1 MSAAA
6 ASGFALAHSRFGR
19 AVTAIYACTAIIAT
33 ALLVGTLLTDLS
45 HQKEEMRERLS
56 LETQV
61 RAQYFAR
68 YLEQLSEELTRL
80 GTRSEVNLLDS
91 NLEPERGL
99 LRLSQQGSPFF
110 GVGVAILDAD
120 GVVLWSEPRT
130 FKANGR
136 ALRAEPW
143 FAALARTRRG
153 QTFATPGSEFGP
165 GVEIAVPILR
175 AGRFEGA
182 LLGAVDLSRSAALSR
197 TSLAEVARVAL
208 ASASGELHPQD
219 AALSGDPAWG
229 ALFRGRPP
237 SPFVEERRLR
247 GGSTV
252 VAAAPVQG
260 TDFVL
265 VSVANSEI
273 LYGPARDRLRTR
285 LALGL
290 ALAVLPVLLL
300 VALLRRSLRG
310 FQRAEEDLLRDERL
324 RSLGEAVDLI
334 AHEVKNSLNGIRVG
348 LDLVL
353 RSSKEGRNERAV
365 AGMRTEIERL
375 SEFTTELLSFSKGV
389 TPRPVT
395 IELAEFVRKVSDLA
409 RESAEGH
416 GVRLEVTPPPSP
428 VAVFAD
434 PTLLHVAVANLVGN
448 AVDFASRCESEPPAV
463 AVGIEGNGMA
473 RVRVRDNG
481 PGVDARVKARL
492 FEPFVTGRPSGVG
505 IGLAMSRR
513 IARAHGGD
521 LVLEESSRGA
531 SFLLTLPLPAA

>member
-1 MSAAA
+1 MSAPAS
-6 ASGFALAHSRFGR
+6 SGFALAHARFGR
-19 AVTAIYACTAIIAT
+19 AVTAIYACTAAIAT

-120 GVVLWSEPRT
+120 GVVLWSEPQT
-130 FKANGR
+130 FMTNGR
-136 ALRAEPW
+136 RLREEAWFRALT
-143 FAALARTRRG
+143 RTTHG

-165 GVEIAVPILR
+165 GVEIAVPIVR
-175 AGRFEGA
+175 GGRFQGA
-182 LLGAVDLSRSAALSR
+182 LLGAVDLSRSVALSR
-197 TSLAEVARVAL
+197 TSFLDAARVAL
-208 ASASGELHPQD
+208 ASVSGELHPAD
-219 AALSGDPAWG
+219 GTLSRDPAW
-229 ALFRGRPP
+229 AELFRQRPP
-237 SPFVEERRLR
+237 APFVEERRLQ
-247 GGSTV
+247 GAPAL
-252 VAAAPVQG
+252 VAAAPVNG

-265 VSVANSEI
+265 VSIANPQI

-290 ALAVLPVLLL
+290 ALALIPVMLLI
-300 VALLRRSLRG
+300 ALLRRSLAV
-310 FQRAEEDLLRDERL
+310 FQRAEESLVRDDRL

-353 RSSKEGRNERAV
+353 RGAREPRNERAV

-409 RESAEGH
+409 RENAEGH
-416 GVRLEVTPPPSP
+416 GVRLDVTPPVAP
-428 VAVFAD
+428 VPVFAD

-448 AVDFASRCESEPPAV
+448 AVDFASRCETEPPRV
-463 AVGIEGNGMA
+463 AIGIEGGGMA

-481 PGVDARVKARL
+481 PGVDAFVKPRL

-521 LVLEESSRGA
+521 LVLEESSGGA